1 MGAFMGDDTENGSML
16 KPYLSKTG
24 ALALAVGT
32 SIGWGCLVVSNYEYL
47 AQAGPAGSCIG
58 MALGALV
65 MLIVAANFVYMAG
78 ACKESGGIYTYVKIA
93 FGYDRAFLVSWFVS
107 ITYIAML
114 WANATSLPLFSR
126 YFFGDIFCF
135 GKLYTLFGYQVY
147 LGEIL
152 LTLAA
157 TILFGLICSK
167 SSRLVQTIIIASAVI
182 FLLGIVLCFGATLLG
197 AERGTGG
204 YAPAFIEDRGVL
216 RQIVTITFI
225 TPWAFIGFES
235 ITLSSGEFA
244 FENKHLKSI
253 LRLSVIITALLYS
266 MVFLLSVR
274 TYPDRY
280 PNWLEYIKDL
290 DHLSGIEALPAFY
303 VAYSCLGEPG
313 VGLLMAALLG
323 LVASSL
329 IGNMVSLSRLF
340 CILARD
346 RVLPE
351 RYGMLNRKGIPERAM
366 MLVMLLSLPI
376 LFVGRT
382 AVSWIVDIT
391 TIGATLLYGFVSAA
405 TLRLARKAQ
414 DRKHIATGTAGFGLM
429 ILFGIYIICGSIL
442 DAGGMSR
449 ESQLL
454 LIVWSVLGLLY
465 FRRVMI
471 RDHGRRFGRN
481 LTVWVVMVFFIFG
494 LAMLWICEEGMR
506 LMVDNLLEVRNH
518 YSASSEIASIAE
530 DVYMQQYRTEIRRL
544 LIAAAVCLIAVFAV
558 AFGTMFS
565 NWNYVRKC
573 EEETRKE
580 LGTVRTMAYRDPLTG
595 VKSKHAFAEKEK
607 EMDAAIDLQKAGD
620 FAVIIFDVNGLKHI
634 NDTLGHKAG
643 DAYIKEASALI
654 CNTFDHSPVFRTGG
668 DEFVALLNGRDYPNR
683 TELLEGFDRQVEE
696 NIGTGK
702 VVVAAGM
709 SDYDPL
715 TDNCFFAV
723 FERADKRMYERKD
736 RLKQMGAKSRT

>member
-1 MGAFMGDDTENGSML
+1 MGEDTGKNSAL
-16 KPYLSKTG
+16 KPYLTKTG
-24 ALALAVGT
+24 AFALAVGT

-78 ACKESGGIYTYVKIA
+78 SCRDSGGVYTYVKTA
-93 FGYDRAFLVSWFVS
+93 FGYDRAFLVSWFLS

-135 GKLYTLFGYQVY
+135 GKLYTLFGYHVY

-152 LTLAA
+152 LTLTA
-157 TILFGLICSK
+157 IVLFGVICMRSA
-167 SSRLVQTIIIASAVI
+167 RLAQTVIIVSASV
-182 FLLGIVLCFGATLLG
+182 FMLGIVLCFTATLLG
-197 AERGTGG
+197 HKSGTSGF
-204 YAPAFIEDRGVL
+204 APVFLEDTGAVRQVL
-216 RQIVTITFI
+216 KITFI
-225 TPWAFIGFES
+225 TPWAFIGYES
-235 ITLSSGEFA
+235 ITHSSEEFC
-244 FENKHLKSI
+244 FVHKHLKGI
-253 LRLSVIITALLYS
+253 LRAAVIATALLYI
-266 MVFLLSVR
+266 MVFLLSVSA
-274 TYPDRY
+274 YPERY
-280 PNWLEYIKDL
+280 HSWLEYLSDL

-303 VAYSCLGEPG
+303 VAYSRLGDVG
-313 VGLLMAALLG
+313 VVLLMAALLG
-323 LVASSL
+323 LVFSSL
-329 IGNMVSLSRLF
+329 IGNMISLSRLF
-340 CILARD
+340 YALSRD

-351 RYGMLNRKGIPERAM
+351 RYGTLNRQGIPEKAV

-376 LFVGRT
+376 MFAGRT

-405 TLRLARKAQ
+405 ALRLARKAQ
-414 DRKHIATGTAGFGLM
+414 DRKHIATGAAGFGLM
-429 ILFGIYIICGSIL
+429 IVFGIYIICGSIL

-449 ESQLL
+449 ESQLI

-465 FRRVMI
+465 FRSVMI
-471 RDHGRRFGRN
+471 RDHGKRFGKN
-481 LTVWVVMVFFIFG
+481 LTVWAVMVFFIFG
-494 LAMLWICEEGMR
+494 MAMLWICEEGMR
-506 LMVDNLLEVRNH
+506 LMEDNLLEVRNH
-518 YSASSEIASIAE
+518 YAADTVITSIAE
-530 DVYMQQYRTEIRRL
+530 DAYMLQYRMEIRTL
-544 LIAAAVCLIAVFAV
+544 LIVVAVCMIAVFAV

-565 NWNYVRKC
+565 NWSYVRKC

-580 LGTVRTMAYRDPLTG
+580 LGAVKTMAYRDPLTG
-595 VKSKHAFAEKEK
+595 VKSKHAFVEKE
-607 EMDAAIDLQKAGD
+607 EELDAAIDQRSIEY
-620 FAVIIFDVNGLKHI
+620 FAVIVFDVNGLKHV

-696 NIGTGK
+696 NIKEGK
-702 VVVAAGM
+702 VVVSAGM
-709 SDYDPL
+709 SEFDPQ
-715 TDNCFFAV
+715 TDNCFHTV
-723 FERADKRMYERKD
+723 FERADQLMYERKS
-736 RLKQMGAKSRT
+736 RLKEMGAKSRT